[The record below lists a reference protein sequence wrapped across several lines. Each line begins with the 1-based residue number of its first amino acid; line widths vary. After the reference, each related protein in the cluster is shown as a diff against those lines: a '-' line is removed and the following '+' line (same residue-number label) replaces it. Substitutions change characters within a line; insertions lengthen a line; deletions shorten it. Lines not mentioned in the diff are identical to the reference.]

1 MFKSLRIKEL
11 GRILV
16 KIVQIAQF
24 QLIKGLLGKV
34 KIKITGILGKVIE
47 QTNATKNKIKFR
59 ISPIL
64 FIRSRVKM
72 IVWELFTVIKVKG
85 SGGMNAWV
93 KKGNL
98 QILKIHLRAIFF
110 IFIFI
115 FILGVFLYGVIIY
128 YGGAIIS

>member
-1 MFKSLRIKEL
+1 LFKSLRIKEL